1 MERQVPKNVRQVGN
15 VSDEP
20 KIYVEDYVDT
30 YLNQLRGQAKEHPV
44 GAFLTGDIQ
53 KSGQQECVYIT
64 GAVRIP
70 DPVGENTE
78 IVITD
83 ESCQKIKE
91 ESETYFR
98 EDKPV
103 GWFLILPEKPLEINS
118 NITRIHEKYFSQ
130 KNSVFIMKDA
140 FSEEEIYYA
149 YKYHELMQM
158 GGHYIFYE
166 KNPQMQ
172 DYIISTRR
180 QNGVT
185 PSEVVEDQPEGQE
198 AIEKAEVTEE
208 VQADA
213 AEAQADEAETQDAG
227 AEAQDTGQEAQD
239 AGAGTQDSS
248 GEADQ
253 SDEPDGAQD
262 AADQAEPVTSTIQ
275 EELSS
280 EEYYVVQKGDTLD
293 RISQKI
299 YGTTGEVDAICRMN
313 GLTDGNLIFIGQKL
327 LLA

>member
-1 MERQVPKNVRQVGN
+1 MREQM
-15 VSDEP
+15 
-20 KIYVEDYVDT
+20 
-30 YLNQLRGQAKEHPV
+30 
-44 GAFLTGDIQ
+44 TGREQ
-53 KSGQQECVYIT
+53 RT
-64 GAVRIP
+64 GARFAYMTSALLV
-70 DPVGENTE
+70 V
-78 IVITD
+78 IVLAI
-83 ESCQKIKE
+83 
-91 ESETYFR
+91 
-98 EDKPV
+98 
-103 GWFLILPEKPLEINS
+103 G
-118 NITRIHEKYFSQ
+118 
-130 KNSVFIMKDA
+130 
-140 FSEEEIYYA
+140 
-149 YKYHELMQM
+149 
-158 GGHYIFYE
+158 
-166 KNPQMQ
+166 
-172 DYIISTRR
+172 ISTMNNYDKMNAV
-180 QNGVT
+180 QTSIESLSKSVQ
-185 PSEVVEDQPEGQE
+185 QPEGQE

-327 LLA
+327 LLP